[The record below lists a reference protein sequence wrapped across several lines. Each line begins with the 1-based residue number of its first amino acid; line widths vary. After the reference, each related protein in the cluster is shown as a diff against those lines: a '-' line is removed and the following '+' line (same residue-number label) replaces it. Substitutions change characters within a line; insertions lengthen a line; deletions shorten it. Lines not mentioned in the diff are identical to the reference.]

1 MTQSG
6 PSLRL
11 IDKPVEVSTM
21 INRILAILS
30 IFFIFCF
37 GDALACSC
45 LSKGNFIDYASQSKG
60 VIRARIV
67 SYGDRL
73 SHGETLFESM
83 SVDVVSV
90 VKGNLSF
97 ESIVLLGDPGHL
109 CREYV
114 DSRHFKIGK
123 EFLIAL
129 HGDEAV
135 QPFGGCGEAWLEI
148 DSGVAKGRDW
158 ASGEP
163 REYSLPLQDLLETLS
178 QD

>member
-1 MTQSG
+1 
-6 PSLRL
+6 
-11 IDKPVEVSTM
+11 M
-21 INRILAILS
+21 ISRTLAILL
-30 IFFIFCF
+30 IFFVFCF
-37 GDALACSC
+37 GDAFACSC
-45 LSKGNFIDYASQSKG
+45 LSKGSFVDYASQSKG

-67 SYGDRL
+67 SYGERL

-90 VKGNLSF
+90 VKGSLNF

-109 CREYV
+109 CRDYV
-114 DSRHFKIGK
+114 DSRLFEIGK

-129 HGDEAV
+129 QGDEAV

-148 DSGVAKGRDW
+148 DSGIAKGHDW
-158 ASGEP
+158 VDGQLL
-163 REYSLPLQDLLETLS
+163 EYSLPLQDLLKTLS